1 MAFWFGGLLV
11 WSSGGWQKATTPEG
25 HNSGLVETPPSHTP
39 PPPSGR
45 LLLQAVRILLE
56 CILVTF
62 SFQANFLGHRGL
74 IEDDFTTRVLDSMSF
89 STFVAER
96 GPPFRV
102 TDLFDEVYY
111 LSEVPGAL
119 PEKPVKI
126 GNGLNTNHVVQ

>member
-1 MAFWFGGLLV
+1 MLFIYL
-11 WSSGGWQKATTPEG
+11 
-25 HNSGLVETPPSHTP
+25 N
-39 PPPSGR
+39 
-45 LLLQAVRILLE
+45 E
-56 CILVTF
+56 CTCNFIAL

-111 LSEVPGAL
+111 LVEVSGAL
-119 PEKPVKI
+119 PEKTSKLEM
-126 GNGLNTNHVVQ
+126 G